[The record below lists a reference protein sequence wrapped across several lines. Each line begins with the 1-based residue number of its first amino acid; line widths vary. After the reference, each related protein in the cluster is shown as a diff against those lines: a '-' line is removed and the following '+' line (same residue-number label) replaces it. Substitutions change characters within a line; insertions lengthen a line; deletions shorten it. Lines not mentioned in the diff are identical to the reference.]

1 MMKPSESIKS
11 ISYLKAHTS
20 EIIRDIVENRKTMVI
35 TQHGEA
41 KVVVQDLATYERTQE
56 SLALLKM
63 LAQSGRNIKRGK
75 YKPVRDAFEDLDE
88 RIKAHQQA

>member
-1 MMKPSESIKS
+1 MKPSESIKP
-11 ISYLKAHTS
+11 ISYLKTHTS

-41 KVVVQDLATYERTQE
+41 KVVVQDLATYEGTQE

-63 LAQSGRNIKRGK
+63 LAQSGQNIKRGK

-88 RIKAHQQA
+88 RVKAHQQA

>member
-1 MMKPSESIKS
+1 MKPSESIKP
-11 ISYLKAHTS
+11 ISYLKTHMS
-20 EIIRDIVENRKTMVI
+20 EIFRDIVENRKTMVI

-41 KVVVQDLATYERTQE
+41 KVVVQDLATYEGTQE

-63 LAQSGRNIKRGK
+63 LAQSGHNIKRGK
-75 YKPVRDAFEDLDE
+75 YKPVRKAFEDLDE

>member
-1 MMKPSESIKS
+1 MKPSESIKP
-11 ISYLKAHTS
+11 ISYLKTHMS

-41 KVVVQDLATYERTQE
+41 KVVVQDLATYEGTQE

-63 LAQSGRNIKRGK
+63 LAQSGQNIKRGK
-75 YKPVRDAFEDLDE
+75 YKPVRDVFEDLDE
-88 RIKAHQQA
+88 RIKIHQQA

>member
-1 MMKPSESIKS
+1 MKPSESIKP
-11 ISYLKAHTS
+11 ISYLKTHMS

-35 TQHGEA
+35 TQHGQA
-41 KVVVQDLATYERTQE
+41 KVVVQDLATYEGTQE

-63 LAQSGRNIKRGK
+63 LAQSGQNIKRGK
-75 YKPVRDAFEDLDE
+75 YKPVRDVFEDLDE

>member
-1 MMKPSESIKS
+1 MKPSESIKP
-11 ISYLKAHTS
+11 ISYLKAHAA

-41 KVVVQDLATYERTQE
+41 KVVVQDLATYEGTQE

-63 LAQSGRNIKRGK
+63 LASSSQSVREGK
-75 YKPVRDAFEDLDE
+75 FKPARDAFTDLSK
-88 RIKAHQQA
+88 RIKAHRQA

>member
-1 MMKPSESIKS
+1 MKPSESIKP

-20 EIIRDIVENRKTMVI
+20 EIIHDIVENRKTMVI
-35 TQHGEA
+35 TQHGQA
-41 KVVVQDLATYERTQE
+41 KVVVQDLATYEGTQE

-63 LAQSGRNIKRGK
+63 LAQSGQNIKRGK
-75 YKPVRDAFEDLDE
+75 YKPVRDVFEDLDE